1 MVFESDLAKE
11 ILAKYNCTDIEP
23 YSLVSNSGV
32 TFILDNV
39 RYDARHWR
47 NVYGADVDYWNIMPI
62 KGGTVNSDI
71 LDAIKNELN
80 SISRYAI

>member
-39 RYDARHWR
+39 KYDARHWR
-47 NVYGADVDYWNIMPI
+47 NVYGADVNYWDITAVE
-62 KGGTVNSDI
+62 GSTVKSDI

-80 SISRYAI
+80 SICR